1 MSLKSYNVHIISFI
15 LAISGL
21 LIGLESSSL
30 NTFVHSTVFS
40 DYYGPIT
47 SWEKGWMGSS
57 GSLGAILGAL
67 ASGLLG
73 DKTGFLIML
82 QLAVVFST
90 VGTLLALSLPSVG
103 ILCAARIIKGITYG
117 LLATSVPTYIAD
129 TIPKSSQG
137 YSLSIFHISSTFGA
151 ILMYYGGYGL
161 LVCLGSML
169 SFKIAWAA
177 ELIPAVALFCLN
189 FVLPESPKHLG
200 LQKRWHEAT
209 VTIDRIHRKLKG
221 TSVDNEEYVILLY
234 TAGTSIKSL
243 PFVTLFSRRHYKHT
257 VVGILVQILLQ
268 CSMVGVLGTYIV
280 YVCEASSLDVLMRGI
295 LGGSL
300 YVFWG
305 LFTFMPLLLLDRT
318 RRKDAMVFGY
328 ILLTL
333 AYAAIFAINHW
344 ALEVTEIANIFNWS
358 LQGIHASTA
367 LALFA
372 FILSVYS
379 GCLVSVSWLYTSE
392 IFPAT
397 MRAKGYSMAM
407 IISSLASAI
416 INVIFPTLVGL
427 TLYWLFLG
435 LAIVCAISVVI
446 LAQLPETKQLS
457 NSDVE
462 LLFQSAIPDSET
474 LGYIEKKHIQ
484 LAAKTSLSESSSN
497 RTDLVPNGNQ
507 FITPVPSQAPIV
519 LPASERIISGE
530 TGGETSSFL
539 STDWIQSRHLSSTS
553 ANQQA
558 ISTLLLK
565 SRFIPAS
572 YTGYE
577 ADSAATILLHR
588 GILPTTEPV
597 APRQT
602 RTNPFSNVVV

>member
-1 MSLKSYNVHIISFI
+1 
-15 LAISGL
+15 
-21 LIGLESSSL
+21 
-30 NTFVHSTVFS
+30 
-40 DYYGPIT
+40 
-47 SWEKGWMGSS
+47 MGSS

-73 DKTGFLIML
+73 DKTGFLLML
-82 QLAVVFST
+82 QLAVVFSI

-103 ILCAARIIKGITYG
+103 VLCAARITKGITFG

-151 ILMYYGGYGL
+151 IVMYYGGYGL

-169 SFKIAWAA
+169 SLKIAWAA
-177 ELIPAVALFCLN
+177 ELVPAVALFCLN

-200 LQKRWHEAT
+200 LQKRWQEAT

-221 TSVDNEEYVILLY
+221 NSVDNEEYVILLY

-243 PFVTLFSRRHYKHT
+243 PFVTLFSRKHYKHT
-257 VVGILVQILLQ
+257 VVGILVQVLLQ

-280 YVCEASSLDVLMRGI
+280 YLCEASSLDVLMRGI

-300 YVFWG
+300 YVLLG
-305 LFTFMPLLLLDRT
+305 LFTFIPLLLLDRT

-333 AYAAIFAINHW
+333 AYAAIFAITHH
-344 ALEVTEIANIFNWS
+344 ALEITEIANIFNWS
-358 LQGIHASTA
+358 LQGIYASTA

-407 IISSLASAI
+407 IVSSLASAI

-435 LAIVCAISVVI
+435 LAIACAFSVVL
-446 LAQLPETKQLS
+446 LAQLPETKELS

-462 LLFQSAIPDSET
+462 LIFQSGIPDSET
-474 LGYIEKKHIQ
+474 LGYCEKKHLQ
-484 LAAKTSLSESSSN
+484 SAAKTLLSEATSN
-497 RTDLVPNGNQ
+497 RTDFVPNVDQ
-507 FITPVPSQAPIV
+507 FNTPVPSQTPIAF
-519 LPASERIISGE
+519 PATERILTGE

-539 STDWIQSRHLSSTS
+539 STDWIQNRRLSSAS
-553 ANQQA
+553 ANQQVM
-558 ISTLLLK
+558 STLLVK
-565 SRFIPAS
+565 RRFSQAS
-572 YTGYE
+572 YAEYE
-577 ADSAATILLHR
+577 ADSAATILIQR
-588 GILPTTEPV
+588 GLPITAEPAV
-597 APRQT
+597 ARQT
-602 RTNPFSNVVV
+602 RTNPFSNVVS

>member
-129 TIPKSSQG
+129 TIPKSIQG

-427 TLYWLFLG
+427 TL
-435 LAIVCAISVVI
+435 
-446 LAQLPETKQLS
+446 

>member
-1 MSLKSYNVHIISFI
+1 MSLKAYNVHIISFI

-21 LIGLESSSL
+21 LIGLEGSSL
-30 NTFVHSTVFS
+30 NTFIHSTVFS

-47 SWEKGWMGSS
+47 SWQKGWVGSS

-73 DKTGFLIML
+73 DKTGFLLIL
-82 QLAVVFST
+82 QFAVVFSIG
-90 VGTLLALSLPSVG
+90 GTLLALSLPSVG
-103 ILCAARIIKGITYG
+103 VLCAARIIKGITFG

-151 ILMYYGGYGL
+151 IVMYYGGYGL
-161 LVCLGSML
+161 LICLGSML
-169 SFKIAWAA
+169 SLKIAWAA
-177 ELIPAVALFCLN
+177 ELVPAVALFCLN

-200 LQKRWHEAT
+200 LQKRWQEAT
-209 VTIDRIHRKLKG
+209 VTIDRIHHRLKG
-221 TSVDNEEYVILLY
+221 NSVDNEEYVILLY

-243 PFVTLFSRRHYKHT
+243 PFVTLFSRKHYKHT
-257 VVGILVQILLQ
+257 VVGILVQVLLQ

-300 YVFWG
+300 YVLLG
-305 LFTFMPLLLLDRT
+305 LFTFIPLLLLDRT

-333 AYAAIFAINHW
+333 AYGAIFAINHH
-344 ALEVTEIANIFNWS
+344 ALEITEIAGIFNWS
-358 LQGIHASTA
+358 LQGIYASTA

-407 IISSLASAI
+407 IVSSLASAV

-435 LAIVCAISVVI
+435 LAIACAFSVVL

-462 LLFQSAIPDSET
+462 LLFQSGFPDSET
-474 LGYIEKKHIQ
+474 LGYFEKKLE
-484 LAAKTSLSESSSN
+484 LAAKTSTSEATSY
-497 RTDLVPNGNQ
+497 RTDLVPNESQ
-507 FITPVPSQAPIV
+507 FNTTAPSQSPIAV
-519 LPASERIISGE
+519 PDAGRIMSGG

-539 STDWIQSRHLSSTS
+539 STDWIQNRRLSSAS
-553 ANQQA
+553 ANRQVIA
-558 ISTLLLK
+558 TPLPE
-565 SRFIPAS
+565 SRFAPAS
-572 YTGYE
+572 YMEYE
-577 ADSAATILLHR
+577 ADSAATILIQR
-588 GILPTTEPV
+588 GILQSAEPSV
-597 APRQT
+597 PRQT
-602 RTNPFSNVVV
+602 RTNPFSNVVS